1 MISSV
6 NIPHGVVGA
15 PKARHIIIVKAYKDW
30 IQSVPNKKVWNR
42 SLNNYIHINALSITE
57 TANLASLSYWS
68 TYAVLHLDYILRY
81 AEKDGPT
88 RTPKPNENQSKF
100 SRIQIM
106 KCYVAK
112 NRLGKNDCRNTQKR
126 RPQYPVLHHCPA
138 SKKNLTGSS
147 YPCGIIGTLQE
158 FIQLLES
165 CQVPAAKIQFFFYI
179 QTFLS

>member
-1 MISSV
+1 M
-6 NIPHGVVGA
+6 
-15 PKARHIIIVKAYKDW
+15 KAYKDW

-57 TANLASLSYWS
+57 KANWASLSYWS

-112 NRLGKNDCRNTQKR
+112 IGWVKMTVGILRSDGRNIQYCITALHQKR
-126 RPQYPVLHHCPA
+126 
-138 SKKNLTGSS
+138 T
-147 YPCGIIGTLQE
+147 
-158 FIQLLES
+158 
-165 CQVPAAKIQFFFYI
+165 
-179 QTFLS
+179 

>member
-30 IQSVPNKKVWNR
+30 IQSVQNKKVWNR

-57 TANLASLSYWS
+57 TANWASLSYWS

-100 SRIQIM
+100 SKIQIM

-112 NRLGKNDCRNTQKR
+112 IGWVKMTVGILRSDGRNIQYCITALHQKR
-126 RPQYPVLHHCPA
+126 
-138 SKKNLTGSS
+138 T
-147 YPCGIIGTLQE
+147 
-158 FIQLLES
+158 
-165 CQVPAAKIQFFFYI
+165 
-179 QTFLS
+179 